1 MSRRNSCNVVAN
13 FIQLQMLIIS
23 FCYFD
28 LYGLLFCGQ
37 VEELLV
43 VGLKRRSHSRPHQAH
58 RLSAQSLRLDE
69 QRRRRKSEISGV
81 ASGGPALASLQAST
95 CYPFPLLPP
104 LCLDRSPS
112 PSGLNPPPAATHQN
126 LTQTNP
132 PALFFLLS
140 FPCKRRSPCRGRSS
154 VASSPSPPPPLVPP
168 PGRPPPTPPD
178 ASPPPAT
185 PPPPPRPKLMQRRR
199 RPRQG
204 QLRPNPLPVAS
215 RAPQR
220 HLRRR
225 AAGGAC
231 SSSAPS
237 RRSPRPSAASDT
249 SASVRIP
256 RSPAAVSPSLGD
268 ALCLDSSVRGFCS
281 ADLFAVLFNF

>member
-1 MSRRNSCNVVAN
+1 MDLHLAGRTKPTACQPRSPEPTSRRAASRVA
-13 FIQLQMLIIS
+13 
-23 FCYFD
+23 
-28 LYGLLFCGQ
+28 
-37 VEELLV
+37 
-43 VGLKRRSHSRPHQAH
+43 P
-58 RLSAQSLRLDE
+58 
-69 QRRRRKSEISGV
+69 
-81 ASGGPALASLQAST
+81 GGTAPASLQAST

-132 PALFFLLS
+132 PCPHFSCLFPQATRPL
-140 FPCKRRSPCRGRSS
+140 PARKRRSPCRGRSS
-154 VASSPSPPPPLVPP
+154 AASSPSPPPPPVPP

-178 ASPPPAT
+178 ASPPAPPPAT
-185 PPPPPRPKLMQRRR
+185 PPPPP

-204 QLRPNPLPVAS
+204 QLRPNPLPAAS
-215 RAPQR
+215 RAPPR

-256 RSPAAVSPSLGD
+256 PRSRSLGD

>member
-1 MSRRNSCNVVAN
+1 MLWLI
-13 FIQLQMLIIS
+13 FFQLQMLIIP
-23 FCYFD
+23 FGYFD
-28 LYGLLFCGQ
+28 LWSSVLRGQ
-37 VEELLV
+37 VERIV
-43 VGLKRRSHSRPHQAH
+43 VGLKRRWNGPPSSRPHQAH
-58 RLSAQSLRLDE
+58 RLSTPKPRAYVSTSSISSRPRRYSSSLAAGFHLLPL
-69 QRRRRKSEISGV
+69 S
-81 ASGGPALASLQAST
+81 LASAS
-95 CYPFPLLPP
+95 LP
-104 LCLDRSPS
+104 RSIAVS
-112 PSGLNPPPAATHQN
+112 LWLLNPPPAATHQN

-132 PALFFLLS
+132 PCPHFSCLFPQATRPL
-140 FPCKRRSPCRGRSS
+140 PARKRRSPCRGRSS
-154 VASSPSPPPPLVPP
+154 AASSPSPPPPPVPP

-178 ASPPPAT
+178 ASPPAPPPAT
-185 PPPPPRPKLMQRRR
+185 PPPPP

-204 QLRPNPLPVAS
+204 QLRPNPLPAAS
-215 RAPQR
+215 RAPPR

-256 RSPAAVSPSLGD
+256 PRSRSLGD